1 MATPELLQYHAA
13 TSLKS
18 AWDKARLLLTPSLC
32 QDSQVKGQREVLHEP
47 VPVILFD
54 ITKSAQEPTF
64 SENQAL
70 PKPTLSGNEPT
81 LTKNSARTSGQ
92 DHIQ

>member
-18 AWDKARLLLTPSLC
+18 PWDKARLLLTPSLC

-54 ITKSAQEPTF
+54 IAKSGQ
-64 SENQAL
+64 
-70 PKPTLSGNEPT
+70 EPT